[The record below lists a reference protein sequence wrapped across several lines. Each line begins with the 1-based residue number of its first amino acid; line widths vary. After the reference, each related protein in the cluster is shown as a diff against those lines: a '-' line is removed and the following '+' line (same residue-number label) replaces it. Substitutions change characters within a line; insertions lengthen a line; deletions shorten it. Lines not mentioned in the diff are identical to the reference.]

1 MNRSRPNQIKIRLSD
16 EELQILKEK
25 VALSGKTQQDFFI
38 HLIKNKKIINNDSV
52 NILTEIFK
60 ELKREG
66 NNLNQIAKTLNKSK
80 YDNQN
85 MIDDDSI
92 YETLKGLDNVWLSL
106 SQYLQK
112 HR

>member
-1 MNRSRPNQIKIRLSD
+1 MNRTRPNQIKIRLSD

-38 HLIKNKKIINNDSV
+38 SLIKNKKIINNDSL
-52 NILTEIFK
+52 NIITEIYK

-66 NNLNQIAKTLNKSK
+66 NNLNQIAKALNKSK

-85 MIDDDSI
+85 LIDENSI
-92 YETLKGLDNVWLSL
+92 YETLKGLDSVWQSL